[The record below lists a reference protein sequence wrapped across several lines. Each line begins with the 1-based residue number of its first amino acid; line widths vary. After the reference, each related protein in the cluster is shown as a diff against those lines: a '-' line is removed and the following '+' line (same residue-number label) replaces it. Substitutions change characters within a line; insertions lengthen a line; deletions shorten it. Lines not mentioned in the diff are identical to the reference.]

1 MSNDLH
7 TAWIDGTTQYKAA
20 DMNKPLAEL
29 DRAIQSIGQLVV
41 ADKDLTS
48 PPGSPTDGAA
58 YIVGTGATGDWST
71 HDGDVAYYDGDN
83 SAWKFATPV
92 EGWTAYVQ
100 DEDVEYR
107 FDGSAWVRCRPYI
120 VAGYFPGQ
128 PAAGAI
134 MLRLYFSLAVRLP
147 QNLTGSQ
154 FKAATAAT
162 AQAAFDIQK
171 NGSSIGTATFSAA
184 ATSASFTF
192 SADVDF
198 SAGDYLDIVAPAS
211 QDATLADICISLKGS
226 R

>member
-1 MSNDLH
+1 MSSDLH
-7 TAWIDGTTQYKAA
+7 TAWIDGTTEFKAA

-48 PPGSPTDGAA
+48 PPGSPADGAA
-58 YIVGTGATGDWST
+58 YIVGASATGDWST

-83 SAWKFATPV
+83 SAWKFATPA

-120 VAGYFPGQ
+120 VAGYFPGK
-128 PAAGAI
+128 PAAGAT
-134 MLRLYFSLAVRLP
+134 MLRLYFSLAARLP
-147 QNLTGSQ
+147 QNLTNSQ

-162 AQAAFDIQK
+162 AQAIFDIQK
-171 NGSSIGTATFSAA
+171 NGSSIGSATFSASG
-184 ATSASFTF
+184 TTASFTF
-192 SADVDF
+192 NNDVDF
-198 SAGDYLDIVAPAS
+198 SAGDYLDIIAPSS
-211 QDATLADICISLKGS
+211 QDATLADISVSLKGS